1 MPNAFLPAT
10 AGIGAMKIAAVI
22 SSTRNSRSFWLALYL
37 TCLTSTPSLL
47 YIDHI
52 LICHP
57 PMRALMI
64 PNVRVPII
72 LRMISA
78 GIVAIAHLTIR
89 MTIDPNGILMSVTT
103 TFPSSVAILVA
114 S

>member
-1 MPNAFLPAT
+1 
-10 AGIGAMKIAAVI
+10 MKIAAVI

-103 TFPSSVAILVA
+103 TFPSSVANLVA